1 MMNLERLKKE
11 YSKTNRRTDISQT
24 ITKIL
29 SKFMVHFMHKALSK
43 NINIM
48 C

>member
-1 MMNLERLKKE
+1 MNLERLKKQ
-11 YSKTNRRTDISQT
+11 YSKTERSIDISQA

-29 SKFMVHFMHKALSK
+29 SKLMVDFMHNALSK

-48 C
+48 F